1 MASTMSKRDI
11 LAVSASG
18 VATKK
23 LHQWLQDARNDM
35 VNLAAGADIYHQGID
50 DGALEGRADA
60 AVTLAS
66 AIELANSL
74 RRKIVAHFVSTGQAG
89 AHATADTTNVIAA
102 PAATDQT
109 TCLALVNELATD
121 FDAHLVETGV
131 HLNDDTANAVSG
143 SAATD
148 LTTLIA
154 RVNLVKAKY
163 NLHTAAALT
172 SAYVL

>member
-1 MASTMSKRDI
+1 MSKRDI

-35 VNLAAGADIYHQGID
+35 VNLAAGATLYHQGID

-66 AIELANSL
+66 AIELVNSL

-89 AHATADTTNVIAA
+89 AHATADTTNAIAA
-102 PAATDQT
+102 PAATDLAT
-109 TCLALVNELATD
+109 GLALVNELATD
-121 FDAHLVETGV
+121 FDAHLTQAGV
-131 HLNDDTANAVSG
+131 HLNNDTTNAVGG

-148 LTTLIA
+148 LATLIT
-154 RVNLVKAKY
+154 RVNSVKAKY

>member
-18 VATKK
+18 IATKK

-35 VNLAAGADIYHQGID
+35 VNLAAASTIYHQGID

-60 AVTLAS
+60 AVTLAT

-89 AHATADTTNVIAA
+89 AHLIADPTQAIAA
-102 PAATDQT
+102 PAATDQA

-121 FDAHLVETGV
+121 FDAHLTEAGV
-131 HLNDDTANAVSG
+131 HIVNDAANAVGG
-143 SAATD
+143 SDATD
-148 LTTLIA
+148 LTTLIT

>member
-18 VATKK
+18 IATRK

-35 VNLAAGADIYHQGID
+35 VNLAAGATIYHQGID

-66 AIELANSL
+66 ALELANSL

-89 AHATADTTNVIAA
+89 AHAVADAVNAIAA
-102 PAATDQT
+102 PAATD
-109 TCLALVNELATD
+109 LATGLTLVNELATD
-121 FDAHLVETGV
+121 FDAHLSQAGV
-131 HLNDDTANAVSG
+131 HLNDDVTNAVG
-143 SAATD
+143 GADATD
-148 LTTLIA
+148 LATLIT